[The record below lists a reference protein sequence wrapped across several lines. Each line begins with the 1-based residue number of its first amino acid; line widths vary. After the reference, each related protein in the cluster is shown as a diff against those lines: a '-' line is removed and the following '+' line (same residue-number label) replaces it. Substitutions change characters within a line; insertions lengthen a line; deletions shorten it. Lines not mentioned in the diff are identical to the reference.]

1 MLHIAPDRD
10 TTVISQAGLR
20 IPEGRRVQHGWNA
33 MVEARAPR
41 HPAATNHT
49 PGAVAP
55 TILPPLVAGLVAI
68 RYLPPL
74 SPCRS

>member
-1 MLHIAPDRD
+1 
-10 TTVISQAGLR
+10 
-20 IPEGRRVQHGWNA
+20 
-33 MVEARAPR
+33 MVEARVPR

-74 SPCRS
+74 SPCRP